1 MLCWPLLFTSQS
13 ELTEEDIIAR
23 MMIPLCVETVRC
35 VEETLLRQQRKQDMG
50 LIYGIGFPPYLGG
63 ALHYL
68 DQMGLQAF
76 CDLAENTSHLGK
88 IVRADRKNA

>member
-1 MLCWPLLFTSQS
+1 
-13 ELTEEDIIAR
+13 

-35 VEETLLRQQRKQDMG
+35 VEENIVASAAEADMG

-76 CDLAENTSHLGK
+76 CDLADKYSHLGK
-88 IVRADRKNA
+88 LYEPTAKMREMAKNNEPYYSA